1 MTGRRKTTAATR
13 TSLSGPKKIG
23 LVWLPVILG
32 LVIGVGLRTEGL
44 IPHPEIDIQW
54 RLPAIEADSY
64 RPSGA
69 LASGD
74 EVALVYIGSSD
85 CVWSNT
91 PELVSLIQ
99 ALKLDLQARAMEEPW
114 RFVSVGIARDM
125 DPGRGIAH
133 LEKLGAFDEIM
144 TGRSWAN
151 IGLLKYIYGDMPGRA
166 ATPQILVVAR
176 NFHSDGGHYGVLD
189 ERVLVRAIG
198 HDEIQAWVAAGASW
212 DSDDSSLG
220 S

>member
-1 MTGRRKTTAATR
+1 MTRRRETTAATR
-13 TSLSGPKKIG
+13 RSLSSPKKIG

-64 RPSGA
+64 RVGGT
-69 LASGD
+69 LDSGD
-74 EVALVYIGSSD
+74 EIALVYIGSSD

-91 PELVSLIQ
+91 PELVNLIQ
-99 ALKLDLQARAMEEPW
+99 ALKRDLQARAIKEPW
-114 RFVSVGIARDM
+114 EFVAVGIARDM
-125 DPGRGIAH
+125 DPARGITH
-133 LEKLGAFDEIM
+133 LKRFGAFDEVM
-144 TGRSWAN
+144 AGRSWAN

-166 ATPQILVVAR
+166 ATPQILVIAR
-176 NFHSDGGHYGVLD
+176 KFQSDGGHYGVLN

-198 HDEIQAWVAAGASW
+198 LDEIKAWTSAGSSW
-212 DSDDSSLG
+212 DTDDLS
-220 S
+220 